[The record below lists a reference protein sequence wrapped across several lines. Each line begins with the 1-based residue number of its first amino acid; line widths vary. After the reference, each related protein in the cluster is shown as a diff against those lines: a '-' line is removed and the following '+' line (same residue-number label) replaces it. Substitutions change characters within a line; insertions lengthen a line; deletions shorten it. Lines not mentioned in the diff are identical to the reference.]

1 MDAGASLENGG
12 RRGRTWRC
20 LEAASPGGKGAG
32 KHTANL
38 LLDREPHVLKLGESF
53 AKRPKSLYHTI
64 RYDVKPEATGTSG
77 DGELQLGKG
86 DEVTITLPR
95 VAGSTPATT
104 VFKGNKRP
112 YETDCVLIINHDTGE
127 YVLEKLCSRI
137 QVKKMR
143 TEGSGGIQA
152 RKQQQLPAGAPF
164 RAPVKAP
171 VEPKA
176 PPVQGDLSAEL
187 QLDDFKRLLRAE
199 TEVLEERSSGS
210 GSSSSDSDSSRDSE
224 GDEPAARAAP
234 SQPPHQHLSP
244 RNPVAKGPGRPRG
257 NQELMD
263 ILRNDLR
270 LSDSGSDS
278 DDERTSFLPPSLC

>member
-1 MDAGASLENGG
+1 MDAGAGIENL
-12 RRGRTWRC
+12 RHRGPTGHC
-20 LEAASPGGKGAG
+20 LEVASLVGERARNR
-32 KHTANL
+32 TANL

-53 AKRPKSLYHTI
+53 AKRLKSSFHTI
-64 RYDVKPEATGTSG
+64 RYHVKPRAIGISRN
-77 DGELQLGKG
+77 GELQLGKG

-95 VAGSTPATT
+95 VAGSTPPMT

-112 YETDCVLIINHDTGE
+112 YGTDCVLIINHDTGE
-127 YVLEKLCSRI
+127 YVLKKFCSRI

-143 TEGSGGIQA
+143 TEGSSEIEA
-152 RKQQQLPAGAPF
+152 RRQRQPPAGAPF

-171 VEPKA
+171 VGPKA
-176 PPVQGDLSAEL
+176 SPVQDDLSAEL
-187 QLDDFKRLLRAE
+187 QLDDFKKLLRAE
-199 TEVLEERSSGS
+199 MEILEERSSGS
-210 GSSSSDSDSSRDSE
+210 GSSSSDSNSSRDSE

-244 RNPVAKGPGRPRG
+244 RNPVAKGPGQPRG

-263 ILRNDLR
+263 ILRNDLQ